1 MVETKLLLQQIK
13 TESEKAALTAAIAEA
28 YLERRRLEALRDP
41 DPYDT
46 AIPIRNR
53 KKFKR
58 PAPLLP
64 YEERFPNVI

>member
-1 MVETKLLLQQIK
+1 MIETKLLLQQIK
-13 TESEKAALTAAIAEA
+13 TESEKALTSAIAEA

-41 DPYDT
+41 DPYAI

-53 KKFKR
+53 KTFKR